1 MFEKMNLDDFVKQ
14 VASSE
19 PVPGGGSVSALVG
32 SLAAALSNMVAS
44 LTIGKKNYS
53 EIEEDMKKVKEDAV
67 ILQEDLI
74 SDITRDSEAFNR
86 FMEALKMPKN
96 TDEEKTERREAI
108 QKASKHASEVPLN
121 VAEKSLKIMDLAKIV
136 VEKGNKNAITD
147 GAVSAMLARTAG
159 LGALYNVKINLPSIK
174 DEDYVSK
181 IKTKVA
187 EIENALIQKEKEIL
201 ELVKL

>member
-1 MFEKMNLDDFVKQ
+1 
-14 VASSE
+14 
-19 PVPGGGSVSALVG
+19 
-32 SLAAALSNMVAS
+32 MVAS
-44 LTIGKKNYS
+44 LTVGKKKY
-53 EIEEDMKKVKEDAV
+53 IKAEEDMKKVKEDAI

-86 FMEALKMPKN
+86 VMKAFKMPKS
-96 TDEEKTERREAI
+96 TDEEKVEREEAVE
-108 QKASKHASEVPLN
+108 KASKHASEVPLN

-159 LGALYNVKINLPSIK
+159 LGALYNVKINLSSIK
-174 DEDYVSK
+174 DEDYRSK
-181 IKTKVA
+181 MKTKVT

-201 ELVKL
+201 DLVKL

>member
-14 VASSE
+14 VGSKE
-19 PVPGGGSVSALVG
+19 PVPGGGSVSALAG

-44 LTIGKKNYS
+44 LTVGKKKYAES
-53 EIEEDMKKVKEDAV
+53 EEDMKKVQEDAI

-86 FMEALKMPKN
+86 VMEAFKMPKGS
-96 TDEEKTERREAI
+96 DEEKSQRKEAI
-108 QKASKHASEVPLN
+108 QKGSKHASEIPFN
-121 VAEKSLKIMDLAKIV
+121 VAEKSLKIMDLAKLV

-159 LGALYNVKINLPSIK
+159 LGALYNVKINLSSIK

-181 IKTKVA
+181 MNSKVS

-201 ELVKL
+201 DIVEL

>member
-1 MFEKMNLDDFVKQ
+1 MNLDDFVKQ
-14 VASSE
+14 VGSKE
-19 PVPGGGSVSALVG
+19 PVPGGGSVSALAG

-44 LTIGKKNYS
+44 LTVGKKKYAES
-53 EIEEDMKKVKEDAV
+53 EEDMKKVQEDAI

-86 FMEALKMPKN
+86 VMEAFKMPKGS
-96 TDEEKTERREAI
+96 DEEKSQRKEAI
-108 QKASKHASEVPLN
+108 QKGSKHASEIPFN
-121 VAEKSLKIMDLAKIV
+121 VAEKSLKIMDLAKLV

-159 LGALYNVKINLPSIK
+159 LGALYNVKINLSSIK

-181 IKTKVA
+181 MNSKVS

-201 ELVKL
+201 DIVEL

>member
-19 PVPGGGSVSALVG
+19 PVPGGGSVSALAG

-44 LTIGKKNYS
+44 LTVGKKKYV
-53 EIEEDMKKVKEDAV
+53 EVEEDMKKVKEDAI

-74 SDITRDSEAFNR
+74 SDITRDSEAF
-86 FMEALKMPKN
+86 KMPKS
-96 TDEEKTERREAI
+96 TDEEKAERKEAI
-108 QKASKHASEVPLN
+108 QNGSKHASEVPLN

-159 LGALYNVKINLPSIK
+159 LGALYNVKINLSSIK
-174 DEDYVSK
+174 DEEYVSK
-181 IKTKVA
+181 MKAKVT
-187 EIENALIQKEKEIL
+187 EIENSLIQKEKEIL
-201 ELVKL
+201 ELVEL

>member
-14 VASSE
+14 VASNE
-19 PVPGGGSVSALVG
+19 PVPGGGSVSALAG

-44 LTIGKKNYS
+44 LTIGKKKYL
-53 EIEEDMKKVKEDAV
+53 EVEEDMKKVKEEAI

-86 FMEALKMPKN
+86 VMKAFKMPKN
-96 TDEEKTERREAI
+96 SDEEKAERKEAI
-108 QKASKHASEVPLN
+108 QNGSKHASEVPLN

-159 LGALYNVKINLPSIK
+159 LGALYNVKINLSSIK
-174 DEDYVSK
+174 DEEYVSK
-181 IKTKVA
+181 MNEKVT

-201 ELVKL
+201 DLVKL